1 MKYRLCSCRCF
12 WTGWTNLVA
21 STCAGNGY
29 TSVVIRGRTSAAQ
42 LIFSLQLHPQSFRV
56 SVVARR
62 RPTFNLKASVLP
74 RRMKRSFFLE
84 IFRET
89 AEISASKRS
98 AILHQWNDRRIASMT
113 GIISFPRREIFF
125 HIWHQIQKK
134 LEANKSRK
142 EHCDFSYICGG
153 FLKIKFYR
161 LLRYC
166 RLSNIHNSIGNK
178 CAVDELLG
186 FSL

>member
-1 MKYRLCSCRCF
+1 MIFMVVKLYSLRLKNSRFVKYRLCSCRCF

-98 AILHQWNDRRIASMT
+98 AILHQWNDRKITSTT

-125 HIWHQIQKK
+125 HIWHEMQKK
-134 LEANKSRK
+134 LEANKIFDVRRNIVISLIFV
-142 EHCDFSYICGG
+142 EDFWKLNFIDY
-153 FLKIKFYR
+153 YE
-161 LLRYC
+161 
-166 RLSNIHNSIGNK
+166 
-178 CAVDELLG
+178 VQ
-186 FSL
+186 